1 MYRCSGVT
9 ATVQSLSQ
17 LWPAATHCALP
28 SHLISLFLLRHGQ
41 LGLFSVGVSMLPK
54 CVCDVEIVNVSRT
67 GVGVVELI
75 RLWTTKLY
83 MTIKYHGD
91 KDPYR
96 CSAHSIYPLMCSGM
110 CCVKV
115 SGWCGH
121 IGGVAP
127 GPVTH

>member
-17 LWPAATHCALP
+17 LWPAGATHCVLP
-28 SHLISLFLLRHGQ
+28 SHLISLLLLRHGQ

-75 RLWTTKLY
+75 
-83 MTIKYHGD
+83 
-91 KDPYR
+91 
-96 CSAHSIYPLMCSGM
+96 
-110 CCVKV
+110 
-115 SGWCGH
+115 
-121 IGGVAP
+121 
-127 GPVTH
+127 